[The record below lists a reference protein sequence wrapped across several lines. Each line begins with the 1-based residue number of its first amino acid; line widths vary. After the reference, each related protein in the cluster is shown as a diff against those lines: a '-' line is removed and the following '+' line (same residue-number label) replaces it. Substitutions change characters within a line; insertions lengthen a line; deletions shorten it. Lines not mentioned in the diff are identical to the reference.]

1 VNSEEQHIGKSL
13 SEILKIRQEKLTKIR
28 DLGFEPYPYNFSP
41 SHTCRQIV
49 KNYSQLAENVPL
61 SVAGRIMTI
70 RKMGRA
76 SFCHIQDESGKL
88 QLYIQENK
96 IGTRVYELFGL
107 LDIGDIIGVN
117 GKIFKTRT
125 GEITLFAEE
134 LQLLSKNVRPI
145 PIVKE
150 KDGII
155 FDAFSD
161 KEQRYRQRYLD
172 LIVNPEVKEIF
183 KLRSKIIQWTR
194 DFLNKRGF
202 LEVETPILQP
212 NYGGAFAKPFK
223 TYYNALDREFYLR
236 IADELYLKR
245 LIIGGFEKV
254 YEIAKNFRNEGID
267 RNHNPEFTALEFY
280 QTYVDYFYLM
290 DLVEKYFH
298 FLVSKLGQSTFNFGD
313 HPIDFNQPFKRQ
325 GMFDLIKEN
334 VGTDIREFNE
344 SELVKLCQQKGLE
357 VESKTGYGKLIE
369 LLFDNF
375 VAVNLIQPTF
385 VMDYPKAISPLAKSK
400 RDGSQDLVERFE
412 LYIAGQEFANAFS
425 ELNDPFD
432 QRERFENQNKLRELG
447 DEEAQTMDEDFVTA
461 MEYGMPPTGGVGIG
475 IDRVVMLFTNQ
486 RSLKDV
492 ILFPQLRT

>member
-1 VNSEEQHIGKSL
+1 MNSEEQHVGKSL

-28 DLGFEPYPYNFSP
+28 ELGFEPFPYNFTQ
-41 SHTCRQIV
+41 SHACRQIV
-49 KNYSQLAENVPL
+49 ENYTELAEITPV

-88 QLYIQENK
+88 QLYCQENK
-96 IGTRVYELFGL
+96 IGVRLYELFGL
-107 LDIGDIIGVN
+107 LDIGDIIGTK
-117 GKIFKTRT
+117 GKVFKTRT

-150 KDGII
+150 KNGIV

-194 DFLNKRGF
+194 DFLNERGF
-202 LEVETPILQP
+202 IEVETPILQP

-280 QTYVDYFYLM
+280 QTYVDYYFLM
-290 DLVEKYFH
+290 DMVEDYFR
-298 FLVSKLGQSTFNFGD
+298 FMVSNIGQSTFNFGD
-313 HPIDFNQPFKRQ
+313 CVIDFSQPFQRRE
-325 GMFDLIKEN
+325 MFDLIKEN

-344 SELVKLCQQKGLE
+344 REMVELCKHKGLE
-357 VESKTGYGKLIE
+357 VEPKTGYGKLIE

-375 VAVNLIQPTF
+375 VAVKLIQPTF
-385 VMDYPKAISPLAKSK
+385 VTDYPKAISPLAKSK
-400 RDGSQDLVERFE
+400 RDRSQDLVERFE

-432 QRERFENQNKLRELG
+432 QRERFENQSRLRELG
-447 DEEAQTMDEDFVTA
+447 DEEAQAMDEDFVMA

-475 IDRVVMLFTNQ
+475 IDRAVMLFTNQ
-486 RSLKDV
+486 RSIKDV